1 VLSFSVLH
9 LAQPAKF
16 AYAWM
21 LATAWV
27 LFAITVAIGAF
38 WHYFYRDIR
47 RYHLSLWL
55 ALQSLRERM
64 LATPV
69 GPSWK
74 ADCLALTEKQLHTI
88 YTENSSSLLNL
99 NRCINA
105 MSACFT
111 LGLVALVGFAIENLP

>member
-1 VLSFSVLH
+1 
-9 LAQPAKF
+9 
-16 AYAWM
+16 M